1 MQALRGYKYKLAP
14 NKTEAERLNQWIGA
28 NRCLYNVAL
37 AQREMTDY
45 REHKVNYGSQA
56 AELKVLKKEFTWM
69 KEPPSQTLQQ
79 TLRDLDGAFQRFF
92 KGEAK
97 YPKPKK
103 KFQTS
108 GIRFPTPASI
118 KIVPTESRKV
128 GKVDLPKIGV
138 LKFRRSREIGGEI
151 RSCTISKEAHDEFY
165 ISFLCQ
171 VEVPDPICPSGEL
184 GIDRGVVHT
193 LAFSKPLAGVFFNDL
208 PIANIKKVEEKIAI
222 LQQKMAK
229 KVKFSNNW
237 RKLKSKVSKCHSR
250 IARIRHDFLQKV
262 AVRIA
267 KSHGLVVIEDLKTK
281 NMSKSASGSLES
293 PGRMVAQKSGLNRA
307 ILRQGWHKFQVM
319 LEHKVNDN
327 GGVLLKVSPKNTS
340 RECNQC
346 GYTDSEN
353 RSDQATFCCGK
364 CGHRE
369 NADINAA
376 KTILARGTRVLALKA
391 A

>member
-1 MQALRGYKYKLAP
+1 MKVLRGYKYKLTP
-14 NKTEAERLNQWIGA
+14 NKTQSLLLKKWIGA

-45 REHKVNYGSQA
+45 REHRLNYGSQA
-56 AELKVLKKEFTWM
+56 SELKMLKKEFPWM

-92 KGEAK
+92 RGESRF
-97 YPKPKK
+97 PKSKK
-103 KFQTS
+103 KFQSS
-108 GIRFPTPASI
+108 GIRFPTPSSI

-128 GKVDLPKIGV
+128 GKVELPKIGV
-138 LKFRRSREIGGEI
+138 LKFRKSREIGGEI
-151 RSCTISKEAHDEFY
+151 RSCTISKEANNEFY
-165 ISFLCQ
+165 ISFLCR
-171 VEVPDPICPSGEL
+171 VDVLDPVCPSGEL
-184 GIDRGVVHT
+184 GIDRGIVHT
-193 LAFSKPLAGVFFNDL
+193 LAFSNSVDGDFFKDL
-208 PIANIKKVEEKIAI
+208 PIYKIKKIEEKIAS
-222 LQQKMAK
+222 LQQLMAK

-237 RKLKSKVSKCHSR
+237 RKLKLKVSKCHSQ

-267 KSHGLVVIEDLKTK
+267 KNHGLVVIEDLKTK
-281 NMSKSASGSLES
+281 NMSKSASGSLEA

-319 LEHKVNDN
+319 LEHKVKEN

-340 RECNQC
+340 RECNKC
-346 GYTDSEN
+346 AYTDSEN
-353 RSDQATFCCGK
+353 RPDQSTFCCGK
-364 CGHRE
+364 CGHTE

-376 KTILARGTRVLALKA
+376 KTILARGIRVTALKA

>member
-1 MQALRGYKYKLAP
+1 MKVVRGYKYKLTP
-14 NKTEAERLNQWIGA
+14 NKAQCLLLKQWIGA

-37 AQREMTDY
+37 VQREMTDY
-45 REHKVNYGSQA
+45 REHRLNYGSQA
-56 AELKVLKKEFTWM
+56 SELKVLKKEFPWM

-79 TLRDLDGAFQRFF
+79 TLRDLDRAFQKFF

-103 KFQTS
+103 KFQSS
-108 GIRFPTPASI
+108 GIRFPTPSSI
-118 KIVPTESRKV
+118 KIVPTESRNV
-128 GKVDLPKIGV
+128 GKADLPKIGV
-138 LKFRRSREIGGEI
+138 LKFRKSREIGGEI

-165 ISFLCQ
+165 ISFLCR
-171 VEVPDPICPSGEL
+171 VEVPDPVCPSGEL
-184 GIDRGVVHT
+184 GIDRGIVHT
-193 LAFSKPLAGVFFNDL
+193 LAFSKPLEGVFFQDL
-208 PIANIKKVEEKIAI
+208 PIGKIKKIEEKIAV
-222 LQQKMAK
+222 LQQQMAK
-229 KVKFSNNW
+229 KVRFSNNW
-237 RKLKSKVSKCHSR
+237 RKLKSKVSRCHSQ

-281 NMSKSASGSLES
+281 NMSKSASGSLDS

-307 ILRQGWHKFQVM
+307 ILRQGWYKFQVM
-319 LEHKVNDN
+319 LEHKVTEN

-346 GYTDSEN
+346 GYIDSKN
-353 RSDQATFCCGK
+353 RSDQSTFCCGK
-364 CGHRE
+364 CGHTE

>member
-1 MQALRGYKYKLAP
+1 MKVVRGYKYKLTP
-14 NKTEAERLNQWIGA
+14 NKAQCLLLKQWIGA

-37 AQREMTDY
+37 VQREMTDY
-45 REHKVNYGSQA
+45 REHRLNYGSQA
-56 AELKVLKKEFTWM
+56 SELKVLKKEFPWM

-79 TLRDLDGAFQRFF
+79 TLRDLDRAFQKFF

-103 KFQTS
+103 KFQSS
-108 GIRFPTPASI
+108 GIRFPTPSSI
-118 KIVPTESRKV
+118 KIVPTESRNV
-128 GKVDLPKIGV
+128 GKADLPKIGV
-138 LKFRRSREIGGEI
+138 LKFRKSREIGGEI

-165 ISFLCQ
+165 ISFLCR
-171 VEVPDPICPSGEL
+171 VEVPDPVCPSGEL
-184 GIDRGVVHT
+184 GIDRGIVHT
-193 LAFSKPLAGVFFNDL
+193 LAFSKPLEGVFFKDL
-208 PIANIKKVEEKIAI
+208 PIGKIKKIEEKIAV
-222 LQQKMAK
+222 LQQQMAK
-229 KVKFSNNW
+229 KVRFSNNW
-237 RKLKSKVSKCHSR
+237 RKLKSKVSRCHSQ

-281 NMSKSASGSLES
+281 NMSKSASGSLDS

-307 ILRQGWHKFQVM
+307 ILRQGWYKFQVM
-319 LEHKVNDN
+319 LEHKVTEN

-346 GYTDSEN
+346 GYIDSKN
-353 RSDQATFCCGK
+353 RSDQSTFCCGK
-364 CGHRE
+364 CGHTE